1 MVKKFS
7 AFFSQCTYSSTINFS
22 FIGPRVAEELLKI
35 ESLLDYTWH
44 TSQTESKQ
52 KHSIYLKDIKVL
64 LQMNNCLYSE

>member
-1 MVKKFS
+1 M
-7 AFFSQCTYSSTINFS
+7 
-22 FIGPRVAEELLKI
+22 AEELLKT

-64 LQMNNCLYSE
+64 LQMNNCLYSEYVTRLLQV

>member
-1 MVKKFS
+1 M
-7 AFFSQCTYSSTINFS
+7 
-22 FIGPRVAEELLKI
+22 AEELLKT

-64 LQMNNCLYSE
+64 LQMNTELFIQWVSHEVISSLVPILRDKFPQDIKLL